1 MSTQKKP
8 TSTPKPST
16 PKSSP
21 QKPELQKPSTHKK
34 SKAAAYRTSIT
45 VALILALL
53 TVIEY
58 FAALAYPTAAL
69 LLLLG
74 LVKAYF
80 VVNSYMHISR
90 LWTAEEH

>member
-8 TSTPKPST
+8 TSTPNAG
-16 PKSSP
+16 P

-69 LLLLG
+69 LMLIG

-90 LWTAEEH
+90 LWTAEDH